1 MELHGVTYVAH
12 LGVGVSELLLSGG
25 TLINGTGTGSGPR
38 ANTSAF
44 VDGHRIVSLGV
55 KADTAVT
62 TSNATVVDI
71 SGLSQLWLTSRE

>member
-1 MELHGVTYVAH
+1 VELHGVTYVAH

-25 TLINGTGTGSGPR
+25 TLITGTGSGPR

-62 TSNATVVDI
+62 TSNATVVDV

>member
-25 TLINGTGTGSGPR
+25 TLINGTGSGPR

-55 KADTAVT
+55 KALPVFMD
-62 TSNATVVDI
+62 D
-71 SGLSQLWLTSRE
+71 